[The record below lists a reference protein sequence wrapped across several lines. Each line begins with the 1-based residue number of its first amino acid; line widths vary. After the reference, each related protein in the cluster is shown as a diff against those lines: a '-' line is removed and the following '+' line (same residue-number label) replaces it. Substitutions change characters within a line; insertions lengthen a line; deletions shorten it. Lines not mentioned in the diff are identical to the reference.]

1 MLHWTRESDGR
12 YYTAFMCKD
21 LFHDWVVVKAWGSV
35 GRPKSKRQIVSCKDK
50 DEAISVLAAITK
62 RRLSRDYKLVDLSS
76 LQGEFMH
83 LSANSEVSANQVEP
97 TYNNGE

>member
-1 MLHWTRESDGR
+1 MLHWSRETDGR

-21 LFHDWVVVKAWGSV
+21 LFHDWVVVKAWGSK
-35 GRPKSKRQIVSCKDK
+35 GRPKARRQIVKCKDK

-62 RRLSRDYKLVDLSS
+62 RRHDRDYKLVDLSS

-83 LSANSEVSANQVEP
+83 MSANCEGEVNQAPQLE
-97 TYNNGE
+97 